1 MIDLTK
7 IFSGMDKGPEDI
19 DENFKKVNQAL
30 DQIVG
35 ANVLNWAFYG
45 GNAIQMQSITNQPID
60 YSAGKVLTF
69 NAFYMI

>member
-35 ANVLNWAFYG
+35 ANGLNWAFYG
-45 GNAIQMQSITNQPID
+45 GNAIQTQSITNQPTD
-60 YSAGKVLTF
+60 YPDGKVLTF